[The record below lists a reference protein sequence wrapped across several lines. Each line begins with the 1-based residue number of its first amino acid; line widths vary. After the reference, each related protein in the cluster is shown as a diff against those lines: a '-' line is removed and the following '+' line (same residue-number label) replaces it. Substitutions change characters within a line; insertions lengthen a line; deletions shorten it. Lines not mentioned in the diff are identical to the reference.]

1 MFAVEFETQINDGV
15 VHIPR
20 QFEQLYQHPKAKII
34 IMVDEMPITDYLSK
48 EKAAHQLA
56 KLGGTET
63 QLDFIVRRRE
73 F

>member
-1 MFAVEFETQINDGV
+1 MFAIEFETQINNGV
-15 VHIPR
+15 VHIPQ

-34 IMVDEMPITDYLSK
+34 IMVDEIPINDFLSR
-48 EKAAHQLA
+48 EKAALQLA
-56 KLGGTET
+56 ELGGTET